1 MTKFNSETARLAGQ
15 KSKRGKAKIDPT
27 IHEAMEIIL
36 KDGMSRLYEKM
47 EELDINQMLKLVQLS
62 ASYVLPKTKPQLDRW
77 SQFYADEWPESH
89 KTNFLKD
96 LKYKEADTEDED

>member
-1 MTKFNSETARLAGQ
+1 MAQFNSEIARLAGQ

-47 EELDINQMLKLVQLS
+47 DELDNSQHLKLVE
-62 ASYVLPKTKPQLDRW
+62 
-77 SQFYADEWPESH
+77 F
-89 KTNFLKD
+89 F
-96 LKYKEADTEDED
+96 